1 MKTLPRTVA
10 IAVILCSVRLLSPAA
25 ETAPAA
31 LKAFMEREGFG
42 GAPLQRRL
50 GNHLF
55 VTTLMNGRRTALMI
69 DTGSPRTLIDHGTA
83 NSLGLFVR
91 ATKVPVGGVWGRKP
105 ERYGVS
111 QLATLAMGNCTFK
124 SVPITVADES
134 DINKGRGRHL
144 DGLFGAHEMSK
155 FGIVIDCTRQMIYVN
170 PKGPSAVTTQK
181 LAGFLSA
188 RGFTRIPMTF
198 DEQHHLT
205 IEAELNGHPTR
216 LIVDTGASTTLLAS
230 PIARAS
236 AVSLSPLNIKLRDT
250 TAGIVPINIGH
261 VQQLRLG
268 DLQIPDAE
276 VVVANVSKIV
286 GAGLLGEE
294 YLSWNFGI
302 VDVGGMNLYLRP
314 PESGSGKKR

>member
-1 MKTLPRTVA
+1 MKMLRYAVA
-10 IAVILCSVRLLSPAA
+10 IPVILCSARLATPAA
-25 ETAPAA
+25 ESAPAA
-31 LKAFMEREGFG
+31 LKTFMEREGFG

-91 ATKVPVGGVWGRKP
+91 ATKVPVGGVWGWKP

-124 SVPITVADES
+124 EVPITVADES

-170 PKGPSAVTTQK
+170 PTGPSAAMTQK
-181 LAGFLSA
+181 LAGFLSSK
-188 RGFTRIPMTF
+188 GFTRIPMTF

-205 IEAELNGHPTR
+205 IEAALNGHPTR

-230 PIARAS
+230 PVARAC
-236 AVSLSPLNIKLRDT
+236 AVSLSPLNVKLRDT
-250 TAGIVPINIGH
+250 TAGFVPINIGH
-261 VQQLRLG
+261 VQQLTLG
-268 DLQIPDAE
+268 DLQIPNAE
-276 VVVANVSKIV
+276 VVVANVSKMV

-314 PESGSGKKR
+314 PEARSSKKR